1 MAYIVPPYHCKCGAI
16 ESMQPDGT
24 CRKCGKFLFSPMTT
38 NQDPADLSQ
47 PHALKHVE
55 TYTTGDS
62 HTAPVTKKHISF
74 EEWWNKYCKS
84 NIVIWE
90 TGTINIEDCE
100 AAWNARGMEIA
111 ELIALNMQMRED
123 LNEAKEVIYE
133 LKDDIRDLES
143 LPMPSEAIG
152 KGLSELIKV
161 RDELAKERAARVE
174 AVAGL
179 KSCEWKKI
187 DPCLEGEDSYLGL
200 VIDENLFEKALS
212 ALIALNE
219 KGDK

>member
-38 NQDPADLSQ
+38 NQDPA
-47 PHALKHVE
+47 
-55 TYTTGDS
+55 
-62 HTAPVTKKHISF
+62 PVTKGHISF
-74 EEWWNKYCKS
+74 EEWMKS
-84 NIVIWE
+84 SPETIGLGISTMQMAWE
-90 TGTINIEDCE
+90 
-100 AAWNARGMEIA
+100 AREPEIA
-111 ELIALNMQMRED
+111 ELIALNMQMREE
-123 LNEAKEVIYE
+123 LNEAREVIYE

-161 RDELAKERAARVE
+161 RAELAKERAARVE